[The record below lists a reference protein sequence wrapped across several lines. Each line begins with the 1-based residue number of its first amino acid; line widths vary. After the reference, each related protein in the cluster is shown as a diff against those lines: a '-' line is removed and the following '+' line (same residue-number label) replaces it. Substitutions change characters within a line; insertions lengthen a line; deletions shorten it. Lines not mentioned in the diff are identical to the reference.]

1 MSITGNGLHK
11 RSRKRLKLDV
21 KEKGKVDIKK
31 ALQSFEI
38 GDKIIVDPDSRVQRN
53 LPQRSFF
60 GSVVGYLIAG
70 LMIGPFIFNFIQNN
84 SELQALSSLSLFSIF
99 LDFVSRILSFL
110 LPLLSILS
118 TFKNTIRKIMK

>member
-11 RSRKRLKLDV
+11 RSRKRLKLDI
-21 KEKGKVDIKK
+21 KERGKVDIKK

-60 GSVVGYLIAG
+60 GSVGKIVDKKGKAYTVEVKQQGKNLK
-70 LMIGPFIFNFIQNN
+70 
-84 SELQALSSLSLFSIF
+84 
-99 LDFVSRILSFL
+99 RIDL
-110 LPLLSILS
+110 LPVH
-118 TFKNTIRKIMK
+118 MKRL